1 MSGTTITPMVPHKKL
16 LTASCD
22 PLYTKIKSTAELNS
36 ILYLLVWQKDKNTYT
51 KNKLS
56 VLKFDPQKM
65 SLEEVNSIAATQEYP
80 SGTRGRWIFSVAKNF
95 ALLGYNQSLFLLP
108 LDGSPPYEIKDIPGR
123 TVQAATVL
131 NGRIYMFTSRLYRS
145 GVHESFMISCRPD
158 GTDRKIY
165 VSTVRERKKNIL
177 DKNLPFVVQL
187 FPDVPRKRILLVID
201 SPKRV
206 NGLWEF
212 YPESQKFNK
221 LIKGNSFNHGNKIG
235 NKIFFAS
242 RTNFYSFDCNDNK
255 VVKQLTINYKNKVKN
270 PNAQTV
276 ISPISSYRGFSS
288 LFLMQ
293 NHKLCLIS
301 QSRLLLFPSGKFSSA
316 SFCFMP
322 PEIEF
327 KQPIVYYRKSK
338 VYALP
343 LRVTNIFP
351 HSDGKSI
358 IVIGQKNIFKVTPQI
373 Q

>member
-1 MSGTTITPMVPHKKL
+1 
-16 LTASCD
+16 
-22 PLYTKIKSTAELNS
+22 
-36 ILYLLVWQKDKNTYT
+36 
-51 KNKLS
+51 
-56 VLKFDPQKM
+56 
-65 SLEEVNSIAATQEYP
+65 
-80 SGTRGRWIFSVAKNF
+80 
-95 ALLGYNQSLFLLP
+95 
-108 LDGSPPYEIKDIPGR
+108 
-123 TVQAATVL
+123 
-131 NGRIYMFTSRLYRS
+131 
-145 GVHESFMISCRPD
+145 
-158 GTDRKIY
+158 
-165 VSTVRERKKNIL
+165 
-177 DKNLPFVVQL
+177 
-187 FPDVPRKRILLVID
+187 
-201 SPKRV
+201 
-206 NGLWEF
+206 
-212 YPESQKFNK
+212 
-221 LIKGNSFNHGNKIG
+221 
-235 NKIFFAS
+235 
-242 RTNFYSFDCNDNK
+242 